1 MSKRFL
7 NIAPTNAGT
16 GVFSFSGAGNPQII
30 FNIADVGLLQ
40 AHELRFM
47 GTFKIVANGVSP
59 RVALVDP
66 SVDVNLDAFTGV
78 QSAIQTLDISSRN
91 YSNRSLEQILQYSR
105 LVASVQSALHD
116 KGDFDST
123 LSHEAGSKGMGF
135 DTIAELNGAGNTG
148 QEYSADGQ
156 RKASRKAYCAVGG
169 KPFSMRLVCGT
180 LMSMPMINLNDLG
193 GATITITLAPT
204 SNVLWGA
211 NASGYSYEIANPRLV
226 VPILLETPD
235 QQMAS
240 AQNPTA
246 DMQFLSFTSLY
257 NTINSTA
264 HQVVHKTSLRG
275 VISTF
280 QNYVPTGYINNFA
293 ENGVGQYNPQI
304 RRLTYHIDGK
314 RVPLEYSLEPERLAT
329 FSESEQPTTTPQILT
344 NYIDAFKNF
353 QDVKKSCINPTISGA
368 LQQVERNAVWGTGCS
383 YDAVS
388 QAGIPAVLSTLGFE
402 IQSNLLAPD
411 KYSAQPSTNP
421 TPVSYSVYSYYL
433 CRNSVRITKGQGM
446 EVVS

>member
-40 AHELRFM
+40 AHELRFQ
-47 GTFKIVANGVSP
+47 GTFKIVDNTTG
-59 RVALVDP
+59 ALLVP
-66 SVDVNLDAFTGV
+66 TADVNVDAFTGV
-78 QSAIQTLDISSRN
+78 QSAIQTLNIASRN
-91 YSNRSLEQILQYSR
+91 YSNRSLEEILQYSR
-105 LVASVQSALHD
+105 LVSSVQSTLHD
-116 KGDFDST
+116 KADFDCT

-135 DTIAELNGAGNTG
+135 DTVAELNANGNTG
-148 QEYSADGQ
+148 QEYSAVGQ
-156 RKASRKAYCAVGG
+156 RLASRIPYCAVGG
-169 KPFSMRLVCGT
+169 KPFSMRLICGT

-211 NASGYSYEIANPRLV
+211 NASGYNYQILNPRLV
-226 VPILLETPD
+226 VPILLETPAE
-235 QQMAS
+235 QIQS

-275 VISTF
+275 VISTL
-280 QNYVPTGYINNFA
+280 QNYVPTGYINNFT

-314 RVPLEYSLEPERLAT
+314 RFPLEYSLEPERLAT

-344 NYIDAFKNF
+344 NYVDALKNF
-353 QDVKKSCINPTISGA
+353 QDVKKSCINPTISSA
-368 LQQVERNAVWGTGCS
+368 QQQVERNAVWGTGCS

-402 IQSNLLAPD
+402 IQSNLLDPADFATAP
-411 KYSAQPSTNP
+411 SANP
-421 TPVSYSVYSYYL
+421 APISYSVYSYYL

>member
-1 MSKRFL
+1 
-7 NIAPTNAGT
+7 
-16 GVFSFSGAGNPQII
+16 
-30 FNIADVGLLQ
+30 
-40 AHELRFM
+40 
-47 GTFKIVANGVSP
+47 
-59 RVALVDP
+59 
-66 SVDVNLDAFTGV
+66 
-78 QSAIQTLDISSRN
+78 
-91 YSNRSLEQILQYSR
+91 
-105 LVASVQSALHD
+105 
-116 KGDFDST
+116 
-123 LSHEAGSKGMGF
+123 MGF
-135 DTIAELNGAGNTG
+135 NTVAELNANGSTG
-148 QEYSADGQ
+148 QEYSPVGQ
-156 RKASRKAYCAVGG
+156 RIASRKAYCGVGG
-169 KPFSMRLVCGT
+169 KDFSMRLVCGT

-211 NASGYSYEIANPRLV
+211 VASGYRYEISNPRLV
-226 VPILLETPD
+226 VPILLETPEE
-235 QQMAS
+235 QMSS

-246 DMQFLSFTSLY
+246 DLQFLSFTSLY

-280 QNYVPTGYINNFA
+280 QNYVPTSFVNNFA
-293 ENGVGQYNPQI
+293 ENGVGQYNPQV

-314 RVPLEYSLEPERLAT
+314 RVPLEYSLEPQRLSA
-329 FSESEQPTTTPQILT
+329 FSEIEQPTTTPMILT

-353 QDVKKSCINPTISGA
+353 QDVKKSCINPTISSA
-368 LQQVERNAVWGTGCS
+368 QQQVERNGVWGTGCS

-402 IQSNLLAPD
+402 IQSNLLP
-411 KYSAQPSTNP
+411 PSEFDTDPATNP
-421 TPVSYSVYSYYL
+421 AAVSYSVYSYYL